1 MLAFIP
7 VDRSRVTIA
16 QDGSLAALQ
25 EPTRITLIALPS
37 GEPFGVIHTVGDA
50 AATDVG
56 WIGSPPRLLVLSR
69 LETTTRVRI
78 VDPRA
83 ARLVAER
90 SLDVLAQLRA
100 CVDDHALVSGGAQT
114 LTVTCRG
121 DELVVRPVRMRAMP
135 ALAGAMHTRFVM
147 VAGGGLREWDP
158 RSVATKRSWRISSR
172 ATVTALGGTDRV
184 LWRTTRETPN
194 RIDVIPLI
202 ALGQPKV
209 HELPE
214 PIAQAVGHPRRDVL
228 ACLGA
233 ESGRVFVVDLEG
245 TYPLRAIDT
254 GPIDHADAIGLVGG
268 IDLSVLVSQHT
279 RPTIVVPLGMPTWR
293 NELVAWTRSGIVDR
307 IPLVPAIAQLA
318 KHLDLPEA
326 LTPAL
331 TLCYGAHLCG
341 ATGVPPD
348 DLADVLGGHW
358 PEEVR
363 GAGRLAAT
371 RVLEFADH
379 GIAMASAYRQV
390 LDEL

>member
-7 VDRSRVTIA
+7 VETARVTVA

-25 EPTRITLIALPS
+25 EPTRITVIALPS
-37 GEPFGVIHTVGDA
+37 AEPFGVIHTVGDPE
-50 AATDVG
+50 ATDVG
-56 WIGSPPRLLVLSR
+56 WLGSPPRLLVLSR
-69 LETTTRVRI
+69 LETTTRVRV

-90 SLDVLAQLRA
+90 TLEGLVSLRA
-100 CVDDHALVSGGAQT
+100 CVDGQALISGEGRT
-114 LTVTCRG
+114 LTVTCSG
-121 DELVVRPVRMRAMP
+121 DELVVRPVRMRVTP
-135 ALAGAMHTRFVM
+135 VCAGALHTRFVV
-147 VAGGGLREWDP
+147 VAGATLREWDP
-158 RSVATKRSWRISSR
+158 RGAASKRSWRIAPR
-172 ATVTALGGTDRV
+172 ATVTALGGTERV
-184 LWRTTRETPN
+184 LWRTTREAPS

-233 ESGRVFVVDLEG
+233 DSGRVFVIDLESAS
-245 TYPLRAIDT
+245 PPRVLEP
-254 GPIDHADAIGLVGG
+254 GPIDRAEAIGIVGS
-268 IDLSVLVSQHT
+268 IDLSVLVSQHGM
-279 RPTIVVPLGMPTWR
+279 PTIVVPLGMPTWR

-318 KHLDLPEA
+318 KHLELPEA
-326 LTPAL
+326 LIPAL

-348 DLADVLGGHW
+348 ELAEVLGGRW
-358 PEEVR
+358 PDEVR

-379 GIAMASAYRQV
+379 AIAMAPAYRQV